1 MHTKQAPA
9 LFAARDMIDTFK
21 EEWSSERPDLDFT
34 YLETIGR
41 ILRASAHLREHMD
54 QWLAPFG
61 LTWEMFDLVASLRRS
76 GGRGGMRP
84 TELYAACMLSSGATT
99 NRIDRAEKLDY
110 AVRKPDP
117 DDGRA
122 TRIALTRRGR
132 ALAEKAMTEH
142 TARAGVIAR
151 RLTPSEQEQLA
162 GLLRKLLLSF
172 ETEDEDAAPV
182 RKAATNGR
190 RAAAG

>member
-1 MHTKQAPA
+1 MPTNEAQ
-9 LFAARDMIDTFK
+9 DTIDFFK
-21 EEWSSERPDLDFT
+21 DEWTSERPDLDFD
-34 YLETIGR
+34 YLETVGR
-41 ILRASAHLREHMD
+41 ILRLSAHLREHMD
-54 QWLAPFG
+54 VWLAPFG

-76 GGRGGMRP
+76 GGKTGMRP

-110 AVRKPDP
+110 AVRRPDP

-132 ALAEKAMTEH
+132 ALAEKAMAEH
-142 TARAGVIAR
+142 TARASDIAQ
-151 RLTPSEQEQLA
+151 RLTAKEQAQLA

-172 ETEDEDAAPV
+172 EAEEAEAP
-182 RKAATNGR
+182 RKIATNGR
-190 RAAAG
+190 RMAAV

>member
-1 MHTKQAPA
+1 MHTKEAQA
-9 LFAARDMIDTFK
+9 LFAKQDMIDLFK
-21 EEWSSERPDLDFT
+21 GEWASERPDLDFD

-41 ILRASAHLREHMD
+41 ILRVSAHLRERMD
-54 QWLAPFG
+54 GWLAPFG

-76 GGRGGMRP
+76 GGKVGMRP

-142 TARAGVIAR
+142 TARAGEIAQ
-151 RLTPSEQEQLA
+151 RLTAKEQAQLA
-162 GLLRKLLLSF
+162 ELLRKLLMSF
-172 ETEDEDAAPV
+172 ETEETAPV
-182 RKAATNGR
+182 RKTAANGR